1 MEIQDRRNLL
11 ATNLSPKTN
20 HEIVV
25 ELEKLIFF
33 EEDKSL
39 ACIRIMYVPDR
50 LILPHQSLQT
60 YLDAISK
67 VPVNSLEELAV
78 AMLDDFINEVLPR
91 WVQINISVQDKN
103 AIDRVSGRITVT
115 DRQPGWE
122 NSNLLSRI
130 TC

>member
-25 ELEKLIFF
+25 ELEKLITF

-39 ACIRIMYVPDR
+39 ACIRVMYVPDR
-50 LILPHQSLQT
+50 LILPYQSLQT
-60 YLDAISK
+60 YLDATSK
-67 VPVNSLEELAV
+67 ITVNSLEELAV
-78 AMLDDFINEVLPR
+78 EMLDDFINEILPR
-91 WVQINISVQDKN
+91 WVQINISIQDKN
-103 AIDRVSGRITVT
+103 AIDRISGRITIT

-122 NSNLLSRI
+122 NSNLLSRV